1 MKKIVFCLL
10 LLTLS
15 LSLFATPSAK
25 SLFFTDSY
33 MLRASGVEAN
43 YWNPALLNA
52 NGPTDIWL
60 PILNYGIQLTNNAL
74 DLDTYNFFVTR
85 DTLDA
90 DDKERLLKNVDG
102 SLAFGLDA
110 NVSLFGITMG
120 NTALSAA
127 AHVYGKGKLS
137 EDFMRLALY
146 GNTEDEYTFSR
157 SSNNASAISY
167 VDITYGIGD
176 LKVPFIPEDWPQIKA
191 GASASLLTGAFSM
204 DTREFN
210 INFVNN
216 SDVGANLDSELLL
229 RTGKIGAGFKGMF
242 GLFSEITP
250 WLDAGL
256 TVDNIAGFIKWGVE
270 SKNHRFYATADSV
283 FVTDLEEDL
292 FDYDNFEEDTDS
304 YTTQLGTE
312 LRLATMYK
320 HRFFNLSA
328 DFVQGFSESTVSS
341 KVGRLSLGAS
351 LMPLPVLPISLGIS
365 LPNSK
370 NPLKVSY
377 GIGLKVMKADF
388 NVAVQSFDSLIPGYN
403 SKGISFGIATK
414 IGF

>member
-1 MKKIVFCLL
+1 MKKILVCLL
-10 LLTLS
+10 LVS
-15 LSLFATPSAK
+15 LGMSLFAVPSAK
-25 SLFFTDSY
+25 SLFFADSY
-33 MLRASGVEAN
+33 MLRAGGVEAN
-43 YWNPALLNA
+43 YWNPALLTA

-60 PILNYGIQLTNNAL
+60 PTLNSGIQLTNNAL

-85 DTLDA
+85 DSLDA
-90 DDKERLLKNVDG
+90 DDKERLLKDVDG
-102 SLAFGLDA
+102 SLAFGMDV

-120 NTALSAA
+120 NTALSAS
-127 AHVYGKGKLS
+127 AHVNGKGQLS

-146 GNTEDEYTFSR
+146 GNTEDEYLFNM

-176 LKVPFIPEDWPQIKA
+176 LKIPFIPEDWPQIKA
-191 GASASLLTGAFSM
+191 GASASLLTGAYFM
-204 DTREFN
+204 ETREFKLS
-210 INFVNN
+210 FENN

-229 RTGKIGAGFKGMF
+229 RTGKIGAGFKGML
-242 GLFSEITP
+242 GLFSEVTP

-292 FDYDNFEEDTDS
+292 FDYDNYEEDTDS
-304 YTTQLGTE
+304 FSTRLGTE

-320 HRFFNLSA
+320 HRHFNLSA
-328 DFVQGFSESTVSS
+328 DWVQGFTGSTVSS

-351 LMPLPVLPISLGIS
+351 LMPMPVLPISLGIS

-377 GIGLKVMKADF
+377 GIGLKVKTGEF
-388 NVAVQSFDSLIPGYN
+388 NLAVQSFDSLIPGYN